1 MKKILIATKNP
12 GKLLEYREL
21 VRDLPLELI
30 TLKDLGISE
39 EPEEDQL
46 TFEANAIKK
55 VNFYSKFTDLPVLA
69 EDSGLEI
76 DYLNGEPG
84 VLSRRWPGYKA
95 TDEEL
100 IQMALK
106 KLKGVPWEK
115 RGAQFRVVMA
125 LKSPGSEEVLLGE
138 GIMRGI
144 LSEEPSKEIIPGFPF
159 RTLFYNPEV
168 DKVLGE
174 ITMKEEA
181 KIAHRKIAL
190 ERLMPIFLK

>member
-21 VRDLPLELI
+21 VRDLPLEFI

-46 TFEANAIKK
+46 TFEGNAIKK
-55 VNFYSKFTDLPVLA
+55 VEFYGELTNLPVLA

-100 IQMALK
+100 IQMTLK

-115 RGAQFRVVMA
+115 RGAQFRVVLA
-125 LKSPGSEEVLLGE
+125 LKFPGKKDIFTGE

-144 LSEEPSKEIIPGFPF
+144 LKEKPSKKIIPGFPF
-159 RTLFYNPEV
+159 RALFYNPKV

-174 ITMKEEA
+174 MTMKEEA